1 MAISAVSLT
10 KLSVATAVASA
21 FVAGSVQ
28 ARDFRSA
35 DVHPRDYPTVQAV
48 EYMGKIINEKTGG
61 KYGVKVFVSS
71 TLGSEA
77 DVAEQVKIGTL
88 DMARLSSATFH
99 GIVPA
104 SLVPSY
110 PFIFRDDA
118 HFQKVVHGS
127 VGDDIL
133 KSFEPAGY
141 IGLALYDAG
150 ARSIYAK
157 KPVKTPADVK
167 GMKIRVIPSD
177 LFVSMI
183 NALGGSAIPI
193 PTSEIY
199 TSLKT
204 GLVEGA
210 ENNYPSYETM
220 RHYEP
225 APFFSETQHTRI
237 PEVVV
242 FSKKIWDTLS
252 ADEQKIIREAAKAS
266 VDYYQKLWDA
276 KMQASKKILIDNKVT
291 FNEVDHDAFVALEK
305 PVWDKFATTDEAKE
319 LMKKIVDTK

>member
-1 MAISAVSLT
+1 MQTTRMCIAA
-10 KLSVATAVASA
+10 A
-21 FVAGSVQ
+21 FVTTIAAGAAQ

-35 DVHPRDYPTVQAV
+35 DVHVRDYPTVQAV
-48 EYMGKIINEKTGG
+48 EYMGKLISEKTGG
-61 KYGVKVFVSS
+61 KYSVKVFVSS
-71 TLGSEA
+71 TLGNEN

-88 DMARLSSATFH
+88 DMARLSVATFH

-118 HFQKVVHGS
+118 HFQKVIRGP
-127 VGDDIL
+127 VGEDIL

-141 IGLALYDAG
+141 VGLALFDAG

-177 LFVSMI
+177 LFVGMI

-210 ENNYPSYETM
+210 ENNYPTYETM

-225 APFFSETQHTRI
+225 APFYSETQHTRI

-242 FSKKIWDTLS
+242 FSKKVWDTLS
-252 ADEQKIIREAAKAS
+252 ADEQKVIRESAKAA
-266 VDYYQKLWDA
+266 VDFYQKLWDA

-305 PVWDKFATTDEAKE
+305 PVWDKFATTPEAKS
-319 LMKKIVDTK
+319 LVKKILEVK

>member
-1 MAISAVSLT
+1 MKMT
-10 KLSVATAVASA
+10 KLCFAATLASA
-21 FVAGSVQ
+21 FVAVGAQ

-35 DVHPRDYPTVQAV
+35 DVHVREYPTVQAV
-48 EYMGKIINEKTGG
+48 EYMGKLISEKTGG
-61 KYGVKVFVSS
+61 KYNVKVFVSS
-71 TLGSEA
+71 TLGSEN

-88 DMARLSSATFH
+88 DMARLSTATFH
-99 GIVPA
+99 GIVPS

-118 HFQKVVHGS
+118 HFQKVIRGP
-127 VGDDIL
+127 VGEDIL
-133 KSFEPAGY
+133 KTFESAGF

-157 KPVKTPADVK
+157 KPVKVPADVK

-177 LFVSMI
+177 LFVAMI

-210 ENNYPSYETM
+210 ENNYPTYETM

-225 APFFSETQHTRI
+225 APFYSETQHTRI

-242 FSKKIWDTLS
+242 FSKKVWDTLS

-266 VDYYQKLWDA
+266 VDFYQKLWDA
-276 KMQASKKILIDNKVT
+276 KMQASKKILTDNKVT
-291 FNEVDHDAFVALEK
+291 FNEVDHNAFVALEK
-305 PVWDKFATTDEAKE
+305 PVWDKFATSPEAKE
-319 LMKKIVDTK
+319 LVKKISEVK

>member
-1 MAISAVSLT
+1 MSISTIVT
-10 KLSVATAVASA
+10 RMCVAAPLAA
-21 FVAGSVQ
+21 ALCAGAAQ

-48 EYMGKIINEKTGG
+48 EYMGKVIAEKTKG

-71 TLGSEA
+71 TLGSEN
-77 DVAEQVKIGTL
+77 DVVEQVKIGTL
-88 DMARLSSATFH
+88 DMSRLSIASFH
-99 GIVPA
+99 GVVPETM
-104 SLVPSY
+104 VPSY

-118 HFQKVVHGS
+118 HFQKVIRGP

-133 KSFEPAGY
+133 ATFERAGF

-157 KPVKTPADVK
+157 KPVKVPADVK

-177 LFVSMI
+177 LFVSMV

-210 ENNYPSYETM
+210 ENNYPTFETM
-220 RHYEP
+220 RHYEA
-225 APFFSETQHTRI
+225 APFYSETQHTRL

-242 FSKKIWDTLS
+242 FSKKVWDTLP
-252 ADEQKIIREAAKAS
+252 ADEQKIIREAAKES
-266 VDYYQKLWDA
+266 VDFYQKLWDA
-276 KMQASKKILIDNKVT
+276 KMAASKKILIENKVT

-305 PVWDKFATTDEAKE
+305 PVWDKFATTDGAKM
-319 LMKKIVDTK
+319 LVKKILETK

>member
-1 MAISAVSLT
+1 MQTTRMCIAAAF
-10 KLSVATAVASA
+10 ATAIA
-21 FVAGSVQ
+21 AGAAQ

-35 DVHPRDYPTVQAV
+35 DVHVRDYPTVQAV
-48 EYMGKIINEKTGG
+48 EYMGKLISEKTGG

-71 TLGSEA
+71 TLGNEN

-118 HFQKVVHGS
+118 HFQKVIRGP
-127 VGDDIL
+127 VGEDIL
-133 KSFEPAGY
+133 KAFEPAGY
-141 IGLALYDAG
+141 VGLALFDAG

-177 LFVSMI
+177 LFVAMV

-210 ENNYPSYETM
+210 ENNYPTYETM

-225 APFFSETQHTRI
+225 APFYSETQHTRI

-242 FSKKIWDTLS
+242 FSKKVWDTLS
-252 ADEQKIIREAAKAS
+252 ADEQKVIRESAKAA
-266 VDYYQKLWDA
+266 VDFYQKLWDA

-305 PVWDKFATTDEAKE
+305 PVWDKFATTPEAKD
-319 LMKKIVDTK
+319 LVKKITEVK

>member
-1 MAISAVSLT
+1 MNMTRLCFAAT
-10 KLSVATAVASA
+10 VATA
-21 FVAGSVQ
+21 FVAGGAQ
-28 ARDFRSA
+28 ARDFRAA
-35 DVHPRDYPTVQAV
+35 DVHNRDYPTVQAV
-48 EYMGKIINEKTGG
+48 EYMGKVISEKTGG
-61 KYGVKVFVSS
+61 KYNVKVFVSS
-71 TLGSEA
+71 TLGSEN

-104 SLVPSY
+104 SLVPAY
-110 PFIFRDDA
+110 PFVFRDDA
-118 HFQKVVHGS
+118 HFQKVIRGP

-133 KSFEPAGY
+133 KAFEPAGFV
-141 IGLALYDAG
+141 GLALYDAG

-177 LFVSMI
+177 LFVAMI

-210 ENNYPSYETM
+210 ENNYPTYEEM

-225 APFFSETQHTRI
+225 APFYSETRHTRI

-242 FSKKIWDTLS
+242 FSKKVWDTLS
-252 ADEQKIIREAAKAS
+252 AEEQKVVRESAKAS

-276 KMQASKKILIDNKVT
+276 KMEASKKILVDSKVK

-305 PVWDKFATTDEAKE
+305 PVWEKFATSPEAKD
-319 LMKKIVDTK
+319 LLQKIINTK

>member
-1 MAISAVSLT
+1 MNMT
-10 KLSVATAVASA
+10 KLCLAATLASA
-21 FVAGSVQ
+21 FVAVGAQ

-35 DVHPRDYPTVQAV
+35 DVHPREYPTVQAV
-48 EYMGKIINEKTGG
+48 EYMGKLISEKTNG
-61 KYGVKVFVSS
+61 KYNVKVFVSS
-71 TLGSEA
+71 TLGSEN

-88 DMARLSSATFH
+88 DMARLSIATFH

-118 HFQKVVHGS
+118 HFQKVIRGP
-127 VGDDIL
+127 VGEDIL
-133 KSFEPAGY
+133 KSFESTGY
-141 IGLALYDAG
+141 IGLALFDAG

-167 GMKIRVIPSD
+167 GMKMRVIPSD
-177 LFVSMI
+177 LFVAMI

-210 ENNYPSYETM
+210 ENNYPTYETM

-225 APFFSETQHTRI
+225 APFYSETQHTRI

-242 FSKKIWDTLS
+242 FSKKIWDTLP
-252 ADEQKIIREAAKAS
+252 ADEQKIIRDAAKQA
-266 VDYYQKLWDA
+266 VDFYQKLWDA
-276 KMQASKKILIDNKVT
+276 KMLASKKILTDNKVT

-305 PVWDKFATTDEAKE
+305 PVWDKFATTPEAKD
-319 LMKKIVDTK
+319 LVKKISEVK

>member
-1 MAISAVSLT
+1 MHTIRMCIAAGF
-10 KLSVATAVASA
+10 ASA
-21 FVAGSVQ
+21 LVAGAAQ

-35 DVHPRDYPTVQAV
+35 DVHVRDYPTVQAV
-48 EYMGKIINEKTGG
+48 EYMGKLISEKTNG

-71 TLGSEA
+71 TLGNEN

-88 DMARLSSATFH
+88 DMARLSTASFH
-99 GIVPA
+99 GIVPETM
-104 SLVPSY
+104 VPSY

-118 HFQKVVHGS
+118 HFQKVIRGP
-127 VGDDIL
+127 VGEDIL
-133 KSFEPAGY
+133 KTFEKAGY
-141 IGLALYDAG
+141 VGLALYDAG

-157 KPVKTPADVK
+157 KPVKVPADVK

-177 LFVSMI
+177 LFVSMV

-210 ENNYPSYETM
+210 ENNYPTYETM

-225 APFFSETQHTRI
+225 APFYSETQHTRI

-242 FSKKIWDTLS
+242 FSKKVWDTLS

-266 VDYYQKLWDA
+266 VDFYQKLWDA
-276 KMQASKKILIDNKVT
+276 KMQASKKILLDNKVT
-291 FNEVDHDAFVALEK
+291 FNDVDHAAFVALEK
-305 PVWDKFATTDEAKE
+305 PVWDKFAVTPEAKA
-319 LMKKIVDTK
+319 LVQKITEVK

>member
-1 MAISAVSLT
+1 MHMT
-10 KLSVATAVASA
+10 KLCFAATLASA
-21 FVAGSVQ
+21 FVAAGAQ

-48 EYMGKIINEKTGG
+48 EYMGKIISEKTGG
-61 KYGVKVFVSS
+61 KYNVKVFVSS
-71 TLGSEA
+71 TLGSEN

-88 DMARLSSATFH
+88 DMSRLSSATFH

-118 HFQKVVHGS
+118 HFQKVIRGP
-127 VGDDIL
+127 VGEDIL
-133 KSFEPAGY
+133 KAFEPAGY
-141 IGLALYDAG
+141 IGLALFDAG

-177 LFVSMI
+177 LFVGMI

-210 ENNYPSYETM
+210 ENNYPTYETM

-225 APFFSETQHTRI
+225 APFYSETQHTRI

-242 FSKKIWDTLS
+242 FSKKVWDTLPAS
-252 ADEQKIIREAAKAS
+252 EQAIIRDAAKAG
-266 VDYYQKLWDA
+266 VDFYQKLWDA

-305 PVWDKFATTDEAKE
+305 PVWDKFATTPEAKE
-319 LMKKIVDTK
+319 LVKKILDVK